1 MQVRREEYAVISLI
15 LIKGTPETHYSELAR
30 LNEGGSEDKLL
41 DSESFL
47 YFLRFADHYDW
58 KCKEIKKERWGNNVE
73 VTFYIRRK
81 SYSHEWF
88 PDENFNWNAAEPGY
102 EFNEIE
108 VDLWENNAEE

>member
-1 MQVRREEYAVISLI
+1 M
-15 LIKGTPETHYSELAR
+15 
-30 LNEGGSEDKLL
+30 
-41 DSESFL
+41 
-47 YFLRFADHYDW
+47 
-58 KCKEIKKERWGNNVE
+58 RWVDQVE